1 MKDAILLE
9 LAWRWERDAKEPEF
23 LDGPDEAT
31 AKNSYNQG
39 RRETLRECADTVRE
53 LVSLLGE

>member
-1 MKDAILLE
+1 MKDEILQE
-9 LAWRWERDAKEPEF
+9 LARRWDRDAKV
-23 LDGPDEAT
+23 LDDTDEAT

-39 RRETLRECADTVRE
+39 RRETLRECADTVRA